1 MTDNT
6 AANPAVQ
13 IDIIQTPEPLG
24 SQFAALGI
32 DAVTYSHPPVFTVA
46 EGEGWKHLIPGG
58 QTKNLFLKDKKD
70 QMWLV
75 TAEAYT
81 QVDLKALPDIIGAG
95 RLSFG
100 SADRLMNTLGVTPGS
115 VTPLALVN
123 DSGRQVR
130 FVLDEKLLR
139 CSTINCHPLRNDMT
153 TAMTP
158 DALLQFLRHLGYDPM
173 ICALDKQDQTAS

>member
-1 MTDNT
+1 MTQT
-6 AANPAVQ
+6 SSNPAVQ

-32 DAVTYSHPPVFTVA
+32 DATTYAHPPVFTVA
-46 EGEGWKHLIPGG
+46 EGEGWKHLIPAGH
-58 QTKNLFLKDKKD
+58 TKNLFLKDKKD
-70 QMWLV
+70 QMWLI
-75 TAEAYT
+75 TAEAHT
-81 QVDLKALPDIIGAG
+81 QVDLKGLPDLIGAG

-130 FVLDEKLLR
+130 FVLDEKLAR
-139 CSTINCHPLRNDMT
+139 CSTIGCHPMRNDMT
-153 TAMTP
+153 TCLTP
-158 DALLQFLRHLGYDPM
+158 DALLQFLRHLGYEPQ
-173 ICALDKQDQTAS
+173 ICALDKQD